1 MYKLASE
8 QEFEYDRESAVI
20 IDLNNGEFF
29 ELNEVANIILSG
41 LIENKSIIE
50 IQNEIT
56 AEYDIPEDTVL
67 NDIKSFE
74 SQMIKKGVI
83 VVQS

>member
-29 ELNEVANIILSG
+29 ELNEVDNIILSG